1 MAQTHARIPR
11 RLSRRIPPRNP
22 YRRPSLLPAILSSQT
37 PHPFHLRHALPISS
51 HGVAS
56 GQKRGGGGDFEG
68 GGEEVRGRGGGG
80 AAEEIG
86 GEEGGGDEGEFLVAV
101 LVEYFGLSSGSRPR
115 CSQRLLLLP
124 LLRRRHP
131 PRTHILLLHPRNPPR
146 RHPPLQHRPLPP
158 SRRHR
163 RPPPRSHRT
172 KRTQNAPLLRRL
184 QIHVQCLS
192 HPSQKRRYL

>member
-101 LVEYFGLSSGSRPR
+101 LVEYFGLSSGRLVGILNSHLDFLFGFVCRIFAVVNWV
-115 CSQRLLLLP
+115 QREGYVDLD
-124 LLRRRHP
+124 
-131 PRTHILLLHPRNPPR
+131 I
-146 RHPPLQHRPLPP
+146 
-158 SRRHR
+158 
-163 RPPPRSHRT
+163 
-172 KRTQNAPLLRRL
+172 
-184 QIHVQCLS
+184 
-192 HPSQKRRYL
+192 